1 MDELH
6 PAQKVTVRWVDQ
18 YGSSYKATIE
28 LTAGPTG

>member
-1 MDELH
+1 
-6 PAQKVTVRWVDQ
+6 VTVRWVDQ